1 LPDRLSVALLA
12 PAHLQHLG
20 PEGSDLEG
28 AEARAMTLHTYKSVY
43 CELRRGGDICVW
55 GVYCEGMV
63 CVVYAS
69 VCAYLQV
76 LALHVGPHH
85 AGLLLERGSL
95 SVTVEAT

>member
-1 LPDRLSVALLA
+1 VALLA

-28 AEARAMTLHTYKSVY
+28 AEARAMTLHTYQVY
-43 CELRRGGDICVW
+43 CELRRGGNLRVL
-55 GVYCEGMV
+55 GVYCEGV
-63 CVVYAS
+63 LCVVYAC